1 LSVDVDGEQYNV
13 EQQTG
18 NAQGRYQLLVSLKGV
33 DEICETKKAEFPVI
47 VSKETQYGN
56 EQAYEDAKNKVVF
69 FQERHV

>member
-13 EQQTG
+13 EQQT
-18 NAQGRYQLLVSLKGV
+18 
-33 DEICETKKAEFPVI
+33 KAEFPVI

-69 FQERHV
+69 FQESHV